1 MQVQNHGGPQR
12 LQFWLIGLLLLG
24 VASLSACAPVQRLS
38 QAPAADPAAA
48 AMPEFTVEV
57 TEDAVI
63 VPEVVP
69 GGIVRVNI
77 KNSSSI
83 PLDIGLARVLAG
95 STPEEVIALAQGGE
109 ETFVPLLTKA
119 SFLPSFNPIAP
130 GAENWAYIDLRT
142 GVFVVDA
149 TEHVEGMP
157 IAGAP
162 HLNAT
167 FTADE
172 IVGTVEP
179 QADVVADM
187 VDFAYTMPDEIQAGP
202 QLWEF
207 TNSGDQWHMMFV
219 VDLAEGAGVED
230 VVAFLGNGEPPS
242 GPPPFDFAPNA
253 GIPPIGAG
261 ERVWLEFSLAPGEY
275 LVGCPIPDVAAIFA
289 GEMPLS
295 HIEHGMV
302 KMINVV
308 E

>member
-1 MQVQNHGGPQR
+1 MV
-12 LQFWLIGLLLLG
+12 LQFNRGRQRAHLWLLSLLLL
-24 VASLSACAPVQRLS
+24 AALSLSACAPVQRL
-38 QAPAADPAAA
+38 QPAPAASAAPSE
-48 AMPEFTVEV
+48 MPEFTVEV
-57 TEDAVI
+57 TDDAVI
-63 VPEVVP
+63 APEVVP

-83 PLDIGLARVLAG
+83 PLDIGLARVLEG

-109 ETFVPLLTKA
+109 ETFIPLLTKA

-130 GAENWAYIDLRT
+130 GAENWAYVDLRT

-157 IAGAP
+157 AAGAP

-167 FTADE
+167 FTANE
-172 IVGTVEP
+172 IVGTVAP
-179 QADVVADM
+179 QTDVVADM

-230 VVAFLGNGEPPS
+230 VVAFLGDGEPPS

-289 GEMPLS
+289 GQPPLS
-295 HIEHGMV
+295 HLEHGMV